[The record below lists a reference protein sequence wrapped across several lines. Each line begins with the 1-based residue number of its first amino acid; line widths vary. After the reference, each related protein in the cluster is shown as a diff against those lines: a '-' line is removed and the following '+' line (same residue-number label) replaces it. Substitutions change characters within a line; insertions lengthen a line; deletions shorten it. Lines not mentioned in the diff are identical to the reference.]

1 MKDKFFD
8 SSGNMITPSLG
19 GGATGL
25 SELRQGGG
33 MSLGLA
39 LTSLRRYWY
48 VSIIVGSLM
57 MGVIAYKTSKQP
69 RTYKSGIQIAIDL
82 KSTSSFAEKLA
93 ASNNNNSNYDD
104 RTVTIE
110 TITQILKSKA
120 IIQKAVDTIPDS
132 AIRPSADDVLGK
144 MTIQAGQ
151 NTDILSVSYTDTNP
165 QRIVVTLNA
174 LGKAYVDYSVKVKKT
189 RTDKSIAFI
198 ESQLPE
204 SRRRL
209 ENSSQEV
216 AQFRQTNRFFDPE
229 TSTKGL
235 SEYRQEITAKLN
247 ENRVQYG
254 QTQKQYAELKKQ
266 LASVGLKSN
275 DTLSTTMLTQ
285 DSAYQEL
292 FKKLNE
298 LDLAYSQE
306 RVRFSDNNNIVI
318 TAKEKRDQVLVLLK
332 NRAQQVLKRSVA
344 DSELTNGGIANFGNT
359 LAQNLANKQ
368 IELENNL
375 ASQSAQYQSLS
386 KVYERLELQVA
397 QLPTLQKQYTE
408 LQRQYTIHSQE
419 LTAFLQKLQELK
431 IADAE
436 QVVPWS
442 LLDPPELPTIPV
454 SPDVG
459 RQLGLGAFG
468 SLLAGVLAA
477 IGLNKLDQ
485 RIDNPEVIK
494 AMTGMS
500 ILTLIS
506 KVDDFDRLAKGT
518 GTFLQSAQKQH
529 YSQWSFLES
538 IRNLALGIGLT
549 AGQQDNQVGK
559 VIAMTSALPEE
570 GKSTIAFH
578 TSITLAELGYHVLLV
593 DVDLHKSSIAKLCR
607 NSALFQSEDCKSE
620 DGLSDILLNGDKWD
634 KIIKKSPYAKLD
646 VLFAGTQSVNS
657 ILLLNSP
664 DFSRLIEEW
673 RREYD
678 YVVFDT
684 PCTVGVS
691 DTRLIASLVDSLVFI
706 VSLNVAKQQTID
718 RALDILSSIHTPIL
732 GLVVNRVGN
741 QYSDH
746 NKYHKYSRKNGSLPK
761 M

>member
-1 MKDKFFD
+1 MKDKSFD
-8 SSGNMITPSLG
+8 SSGNMITPPLNG
-19 GGATGL
+19 GVNGL
-25 SELRQGGG
+25 STLSPGEG
-33 MSLGLA
+33 MSLELV

-48 VSIIVGSLM
+48 VSIVVSSLM

-69 RTYKSGIQIAIDL
+69 RIYKSGIQIAIDL
-82 KSTSSFAEKLA
+82 KSTSSFAEKLT

-120 IIQKAVDTIPDS
+120 IIQKAVDAIPDS
-132 AIRPSADDVLGK
+132 TIRPSADDVLEK

-151 NTDILSVSYTDTNP
+151 NTDILSISYTDTNP
-165 QRIVVTLNA
+165 QRIVATLNA
-174 LGKAYVDYSVKVKKT
+174 LGKAYIDYSIKVKKT

-198 ESQLPE
+198 ESQLPD
-204 SRRRL
+204 SRKRL

-235 SEYRQEITAKLN
+235 AEYRQEITVKLN
-247 ENRVQYG
+247 DNRVQYV
-254 QTQKQYAELKKQ
+254 QTERQYAELKKQ
-266 LASVGLKSN
+266 LTSVGLKSN

-318 TAKEKRDQVLVLLK
+318 AAKEKRDRVLVLLK
-332 NRAQQVLKRSVA
+332 NRAQQVLKRSVS
-344 DSELTNGGIANFGNT
+344 DSELTNGGIANFGNS

-368 IELENNL
+368 VELENNL

-386 KVYERLELQVA
+386 KVYERLELQIA

-442 LLDPPELPTIPV
+442 LLDPPELPTSPI

-477 IGLNKLDQ
+477 IGLNKLDK

-494 AMTGMS
+494 AMTGLS
-500 ILTLIS
+500 ILTMIF
-506 KVDDFDRLAKGT
+506 KVDNFDRLAKGV
-518 GTFLQSAQKQH
+518 GTFLQPAQKQH

-549 AGQQDNQVGK
+549 TSRQDNQVGK
-559 VIAMTSALPEE
+559 VIAITSALPGE
-570 GKSTIAFH
+570 GKSTVAFH

-593 DVDLHKSSIAKLCR
+593 DVDLHKSSIAKLCH
-607 NSALFQSEDCKSE
+607 NSALFQSEECVSE
-620 DGLSDILLNGDKWD
+620 GGLSDILLSSDMWEKN
-634 KIIKKSPYAKLD
+634 IKKSPYVRLD
-646 VLFAGTQSVNS
+646 VLFSGTQSVNS

-664 DFSRLIEEW
+664 DFSRLIEQW
-673 RREYD
+673 RNQYD
-678 YVVFDT
+678 YVIFDT
-684 PCTVGVS
+684 PCIVGVS
-691 DTRLIASLVDSLVFI
+691 DTRLIVSLVDALVFV
-706 VSLNVAKQQTID
+706 VSLTIAKQQTID
-718 RALDILSSIHTPIL
+718 RALDILSATPTPIL
-732 GLVVNRVGN
+732 GLVVNQVGS
-741 QYSDH
+741 QYCDH
-746 NKYHKYSRKNGSLPK
+746 SGYYYK
-761 M
+761 MMDHQK